1 MRRSRRT
8 FLSVAGTA
16 AGFGLAGC
24 LGGSGSEVPEYD
36 CDPDSP
42 GESVS
47 ELPRPTIG
55 DPDAGIVVASFE
67 DFACPHCARWKT
79 EEFPT
84 IKADYVDE
92 GIVRYEHWD
101 LPIPVDETWSD
112 GVANAARGVQ
122 DRQGSEAFFEFSRV
136 AFEHHEE
143 YSWDVVGYAADEAGA
158 GPCAAIADGEYGT
171 YDAVLQSDVEAGVER
186 GVEATPTV
194 FVDGEA
200 VSEPTA
206 EAVTDAID
214 AAR

>member
-8 FLSVAGTA
+8 FLSTAGSA
-16 AGFGLAGC
+16 AAFGLAGC
-24 LGGSGSEVPEYD
+24 LGGSGSDVPEYD
-36 CDPDSP
+36 CDPGST

-47 ELPRPTIG
+47 ELPQPVIG
-55 DPDAGIVVASFE
+55 DPDAEIVVASFE
-67 DFACPHCARWKT
+67 DFACPHCARFQT

-84 IKADYVDE
+84 IKEEYVDP
-92 GIVRYEHWD
+92 GAVRYEHWD
-101 LPIPVDETWSD
+101 LPIPVDETWSY

-122 DRQGSEAFFEFSRV
+122 DRHGSEAFFEFSRV

-143 YSWDVVGYAADEAGA
+143 YSWDVVGYAAEEAGA
-158 GPCAAIADGEYGT
+158 DPCAAIADGESGT
-171 YDAVLQSDVEAGVER
+171 YDLVLQSDRNAGVER

-194 FVDGEA
+194 FVDGDA

-206 EAVTDAID
+206 EAISDAID